1 MEDIEKKR
9 KKNCKC
15 IINQTSEYT
24 VDVRIYANTRQN
36 KHPTRLGRTWTYG
49 TMQGFEPAQFWV
61 FFSSSKISLG
71 VKLVDVP
78 VALVGEEIVG
88 YLKNA
93 MGMECSRYLNHHQR
107 HSLNLVQLVLTLNS
121 CC

>member
-1 MEDIEKKR
+1 MYVYMQIHGR
-9 KKNCKC
+9 
-15 IINQTSEYT
+15 T
-24 VDVRIYANTRQN
+24 NTR
-36 KHPTRLGRTWTYG
+36 PDLDGRGHMEPCRGLNQYSF
-49 TMQGFEPAQFWV
+49 GF
-61 FFSSSKISLG
+61 FFPSSKISLG